1 MASEPSQPSPSL
13 PPIPPTSTSPS
24 TPSDPRTSSNSLHAL
39 PWRDRPLLIQCWTD
53 EAETLAPCTDQ
64 PGSGLVITAANGRR
78 ERAYEIARRLREN
91 GYRRPMLL
99 DAARYA
105 TKARPAR
112 ATSGGAED
120 DPADFDPRWLE
131 LQRDLGLSVLTDSG
145 YVHQGDGEGLARIL
159 AGAARLGDAIALLPL
174 HPSWLVEPVARR
186 RLLRRINGFRVPV
199 AILLEHVANPFDV
212 PGAVDGLLEVL
223 AGEVP
228 VLLLRSDVS
237 AFGALACGAVA
248 AAVGT
253 SAALRHLHP
262 GRWVCSA
269 PSVFV
274 PSVLS
279 YKRLDQIRPAK
290 ERNPDAVL
298 WRCECPTCRGSDLD
312 WILARPKDQW
322 AALAATHSVHELLRL
337 HARWKI
343 GRNPDIDRVSW
354 REQCWHANWQREHAG
369 WKPSPAL
376 AYWHRAIDG
385 QPDGPP
391 GE

>member
-1 MASEPSQPSPSL
+1 M
-13 PPIPPTSTSPS
+13 
-24 TPSDPRTSSNSLHAL
+24 
-39 PWRDRPLLIQCWTD
+39 
-53 EAETLAPCTDQ
+53 PCTDQ

-78 ERAYEIARRLREN
+78 EKAYEIARRLREN
-91 GYRRPMLL
+91 GYRRAMLL

-105 TKARPAR
+105 TAARPTGTTGDR
-112 ATSGGAED
+112 IED
-120 DPADFDPRWLE
+120 DPADFDLGWLE
-131 LQRDLGLSVLTDSG
+131 LQRELGLPVLTDSG
-145 YVHQGDGEGLARIL
+145 YVRQGDGEGLARIL
-159 AGAARLGDAIALLPL
+159 AGAARIGDAIALLPL

-262 GRWVCSA
+262 GRWVCSN

-279 YKRLDQIRPAK
+279 YKRLDRIEESR
-290 ERNPDAVL
+290 RRDPDSGL
-298 WRCECPTCRGSDLD
+298 WWCECPTCRGSDLD
-312 WILARPKDQW
+312 WILARPNDQW

-343 GRNPDIDRVSW
+343 GRNPGIDRASW
-354 REQCWHANWQREHAG
+354 REQCWRANVQRQEAG
-369 WKPSPAL
+369 WVRSPAL
-376 AYWHRAIDG
+376 AYWHQALGG